1 MTVDDPVLHLLGLRQ
16 LALVRALECR
26 GHAAMRPIDGDLL
39 ARMAP
44 PEPVADEPV
53 TDEPAQDDAAQDA
66 PENAA
71 PAAETPP
78 EPLRRLPPDVQRM
91 LDEARG
97 HPDWSS
103 IGEDPAPDAR
113 REALVGAMAQALFAA
128 L

>member
-1 MTVDDPVLHLLGLRQ
+1 
-16 LALVRALECR
+16 
-26 GHAAMRPIDGDLL
+26 MRPIDGDLL

-71 PAAETPP
+71 PAAEAPP

>member
-1 MTVDDPVLHLLGLRQ
+1 LLGLRQ

-39 ARMAP
+39 AQVAP
-44 PEPVADEPV
+44 PEPDPA
-53 TDEPAQDDAAQDA
+53 EPAPAPSPEDEDAVPGTGQE
-66 PENAA
+66 PG
-71 PAAETPP
+71 TPP

-97 HPDWSS
+97 HPEWSM
-103 IGEDPAPDAR
+103 IGEEPAPDAR